1 MVQGI
6 LAFMICNPN
15 FTFLTRCQYTNIVGI
30 RLFLISGYRLLPES
44 DKSHKLFPE
53 KWLTQ
58 SSRRVFCLFVC
69 LICLHQGL
77 VAARGIFVASCRIFH
92 CGALILQLWCKGSI
106 VVACRLSCP
115 VTRGILVP
123 TPRTKPVSPELQGGF
138 LTTGPRGKSLGSFV
152 FFFQLK
158 YRQLIWAS
166 LVAQTVK
173 TTPAMQENWVQ
184 SLGWEDSRE
193 EGLVTLSSI
202 LAYRIPKDRGAWWAT
217 VHGIEESDTTV

>member
-69 LICLHQGL
+69 LICPHQGL
-77 VAARGIFVASCRIFH
+77 VAARGIFVALCRIFH

-138 LTTGPRGKSLGSFV
+138 LTTGPRGKSLGSFFFV
-152 FFFQLK
+152 FFF
-158 YRQLIWAS
+158 S
-166 LVAQTVK
+166 
-173 TTPAMQENWVQ
+173 
-184 SLGWEDSRE
+184 
-193 EGLVTLSSI
+193 
-202 LAYRIPKDRGAWWAT
+202 
-217 VHGIEESDTTV
+217 